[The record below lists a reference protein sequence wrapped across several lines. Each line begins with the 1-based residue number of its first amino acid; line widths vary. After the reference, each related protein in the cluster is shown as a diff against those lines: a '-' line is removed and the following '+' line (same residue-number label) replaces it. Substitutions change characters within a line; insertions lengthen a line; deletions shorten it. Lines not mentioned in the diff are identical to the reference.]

1 LCIPLTL
8 RLGHNLSFVVLIVEG
23 YVAVTVPPNS
33 GVRPAALDHAE
44 RQKQAFGGFSASS
57 R

>member
-1 LCIPLTL
+1 
-8 RLGHNLSFVVLIVEG
+8 LGHNLSFVVLIVEG

-33 GVRPAALDHAE
+33 GVTPAALDHAE